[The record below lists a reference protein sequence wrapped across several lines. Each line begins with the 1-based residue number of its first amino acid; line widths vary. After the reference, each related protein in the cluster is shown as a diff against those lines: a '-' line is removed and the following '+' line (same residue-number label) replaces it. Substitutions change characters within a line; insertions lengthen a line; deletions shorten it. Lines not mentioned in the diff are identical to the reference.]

1 MKLISTAFIYSLVF
15 ILSQLNASPVNN
27 IDEDPFLRAWLFIGP
42 FDDFEK
48 AKIASDSLS
57 KLSKDQISSFVNSE
71 KEIEAHTITSSS
83 NTGVH
88 SIHQY
93 FPNHNKY
100 IIGFSTIYSKNRV
113 NVYYNHYLNIY

>member
-1 MKLISTAFIYSLVF
+1 MKIIFSILFCSIVFLSNCLYS
-15 ILSQLNASPVNN
+15 SPINN
-27 IDEDPFLRAWLFIGP
+27 IDQDPFLRTWLFVGP
-42 FDDFEK
+42 FENFEA

-83 NTGVH
+83 NLGVH

-93 FPNHNKY
+93 FPNNNKY
-100 IIGFSTIYSKNRV
+100 IIGFSTIYSKKELM
-113 NVYYNHYLNIY
+113 YIIIII